1 MTAVSKTVSDSST
14 LSGATIIMIIAV
26 YELNGTVL
34 KTTNLK
40 KKLKRVKPDKI
51 LFSMEFEGSIREA
64 EAILDD
70 WIKGDEEDNNE
81 CGGWKASVYKRDGTS
96 YHSISLDRILK
107 FYNPCMDFLW
117 YDGCVVQL

>member
-1 MTAVSKTVSDSST
+1 MKTVSLGSNPSKT
-14 LSGATIIMIIAV
+14 TMIIAV